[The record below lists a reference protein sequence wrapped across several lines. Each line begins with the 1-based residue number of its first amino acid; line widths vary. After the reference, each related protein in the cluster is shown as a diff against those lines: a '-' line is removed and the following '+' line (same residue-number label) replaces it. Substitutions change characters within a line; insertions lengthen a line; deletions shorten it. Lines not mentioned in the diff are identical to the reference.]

1 MGELMKLSLQ
11 QQAVAAAT
19 AAVSSASSMP
29 RGIRAPPPLTHMGG
43 ARGPQQQQHQPGN
56 KPK

>member
-11 QQAVAAAT
+11 QQAAGLAAAAT
-19 AAVSSASSMP
+19 VTSASTMP

-43 ARGPQQQQHQPGN
+43 RGPQQQQQPGN